1 MDAAYW
7 EDLLRPVLAGR
18 KVIVTG
24 GPVAGL
30 VGRARQARSLGSE
43 RPFILG
49 NEGTGTGELPSEDEA
64 ETLAL
69 DVPDA
74 KGGGMMD
81 VVRGGAAV
89 LADQPDPALS
99 ALDRYDP
106 DRSALVL
113 GSFLNELPAVAGR
126 PCLAYRKPEWVAL
139 EDKITA
145 DARWDRA
152 GVARVP
158 SEVVEARREALERA
172 AAALD
177 TGAGTVWVGDAREGF
192 HGGGEYARWIREPS
206 DVDEAAAF
214 FEAHCDRVRVMP
226 FLEGIPCSIHGL
238 VFTDHVAALRP
249 IEMVTLR
256 RPGSSRLF
264 YAGAASLWDPPP
276 EDRAEMQSAVRRVGA
291 LLREEVGFRGP
302 FTIDGV
308 MTTDG
313 FRPTE
318 LNPRSGAG
326 LNTMARA
333 LGDLP
338 LSLLHD
344 AICADLPLDYRPHEL
359 EAHIVEQADA
369 MRGGGTWKALT
380 AAVPVNDDAA
390 VVRDGTG
397 FRWADGDEPAD
408 GWVSTGPSPLGG
420 FVRLTLHAKRHPAGA
435 SVGPAAVAFYRFA
448 DAELGTDIGPL
459 EAAAVAR

>member
-1 MDAAYW
+1 MDAGYW
-7 EDLLRPVLAGR
+7 SELLRPVLAGR
-18 KVIVTG
+18 RVIVTG

-49 NEGTGTGELPSEDEA
+49 NEGTGTGELPTEDEA

-69 DVPDA
+69 DVTA
-74 KGGGMMD
+74 SASTTMMEA
-81 VVRGGAAV
+81 VREGAAV
-89 LADQPDPALS
+89 LADLPDHALA

-113 GSFLNELPAVAGR
+113 GSFLNTLPTVAGR
-126 PCLAYRKPEWVAL
+126 PCLAHRKPEWVAL
-139 EDKITA
+139 EDKTKA
-145 DARWDRA
+145 DALWDRA
-152 GVARVP
+152 GVARAP
-158 SEVVEARREALERA
+158 SEIVPARKDALERA
-172 AAALD
+172 AAGLD
-177 TGAGTVWVGDAREGF
+177 LGAGTVWVGDAREGF
-192 HGGGEYARWIREPS
+192 HGGGEYARWIRRPE
-206 DVDEAAAF
+206 DVEEAAAF
-214 FEAHCDRVRVMP
+214 LEAHCDRARVMP

-238 VFTDHVAALRP
+238 VFAEHVAALRP

-256 RPGSSRLF
+256 RTGSSQLF

-276 EDRAEMQSAVRRVGA
+276 DDREEMRAAARRVGA
-291 LLREEVGFRGP
+291 LLRDDVGFRGP
-302 FTIDGV
+302 FTVDGV
-308 MTTDG
+308 MTKDG

-344 AICADLPLDYRPHEL
+344 AVCAELPLDYRPHDL
-359 EAHIVEQADA
+359 EAFIVEAADA
-369 MRGGGTWKALT
+369 ARGGGTWRAVT
-380 AAVPVNDDAA
+380 ASVPVHADEA
-390 VVRDGTG
+390 VVRDGADL
-397 FRWADGDEPAD
+397 RWATPDEAAD
-408 GWVSTGPSPLGG
+408 GWVSTGPSPLDG
-420 FVRLTLHAKRHPAGA
+420 FVRLTLHAKRHPAGT
-435 SVGPAAVAFYRFA
+435 SVGPAAVAFYRFT
-448 DAELGTDIGPL
+448 DAELGTGIGPL